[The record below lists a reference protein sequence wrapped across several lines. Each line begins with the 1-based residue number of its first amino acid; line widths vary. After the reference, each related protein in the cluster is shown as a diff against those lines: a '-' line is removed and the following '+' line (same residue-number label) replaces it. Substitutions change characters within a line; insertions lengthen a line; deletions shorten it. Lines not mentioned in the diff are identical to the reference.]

1 MTDRA
6 EISAPAD
13 PDDPYLAR
21 LGERVRTLRTRR
33 GMSRKALAKRSDV
46 SERYLAQLEGGAG
59 NCSVVLLRR
68 IAQALSV
75 PLAEFIDDRPERSV
89 ESLMMMQ
96 LIDRL
101 APEEVAEARA
111 FLRQRFGGAT
121 AAMRRSR
128 IALIGLRGGGK
139 STLGRLLA
147 DELEAPFI
155 ELDREVERESGIAL
169 GELFEMFGQQ
179 TFRRMERAALEKVL
193 ARHPGFVLA
202 TGGGL
207 VTEPGTFE
215 LLLAACF
222 TVWLRAA
229 PEDHMSRVLQ
239 QGDLRPMAGHTRAM
253 DDLVA
258 ILKSREPLYAKA
270 DATLETTGHT
280 PSQALRR
287 LIRLVRPT
295 AARQDRQPVDA
306 R

>member
-1 MTDRA
+1 M
-6 EISAPAD
+6 
-13 PDDPYLAR
+13 
-21 LGERVRTLRTRR
+21 V
-33 GMSRKALAKRSDV
+33 
-46 SERYLAQLEGGAG
+46 
-59 NCSVVLLRR
+59 
-68 IAQALSV
+68 
-75 PLAEFIDDRPERSV
+75 
-89 ESLMMMQ
+89 MQ

-101 APEEVAEARA
+101 APDEVAEASE
-111 FLRQRFGGAT
+111 FLRRRFGGAT

-147 DELEAPFI
+147 AELEAPFI
-155 ELDREVERESGIAL
+155 ELDREVERESGMAL
-169 GELFEMFGQQ
+169 GELFEMLGQQ

-222 TVWLRAA
+222 TVWVRAA
-229 PEDHMSRVLQ
+229 PADHMSRVLQ
-239 QGDLRPMAGHTRAM
+239 QGDLRPISGHTRAM

-280 PSQALRR
+280 PPQALRK
-287 LIRLVRPT
+287 LVRLVRPT
-295 AARQDRQPVDA
+295 AAAEDHQPVDA